1 MSRFSV
7 QRAQRLLVVGPMAV
21 LLLNCCAGALAKKLG
36 DSTTHCWSNSM
47 KFLSVFVLSLVVL
60 TFNVAAVGG
69 DKNSPAQNGSF
80 ITLKQGDGHEFRA
93 FVAGPED
100 AKAAVLIV
108 HDYFGISDA
117 TKESV
122 QRLGALGYRSVAVDL
137 YGGKSATSHDGAV
150 KLMQSL
156 DGNTSSKILQAGLDY
171 LKQPGRKLAT
181 IGFIMGGQESLNA
194 NLDDPEAVS
203 ASVMIYAFGFDKI
216 DARRPEKLKSTVLV
230 IAGSE
235 DSGAMQGAINFLFT
249 MKEAKRP
256 CEMFVYPGADH
267 GYAQPLCN
275 EGKNYNPEAVRT
287 TWLLVE
293 DFLGG
298 HLRP

>member
-7 QRAQRLLVVGPMAV
+7 QRAQGLLVVGPMAV

-69 DKNSPAQNGSF
+69 DKNSPARNGSF
-80 ITLKQGDGHEFRA
+80 ITLKLGDGHEFRA

-117 TKESV
+117 TKQSV

-137 YGGKSATSHDGAV
+137 YGGKSTTSNDQAV
-150 KLMQSL
+150 KLMRPL
-156 DGNTSSKILQAGLDY
+156 DETTSSKILQAGLDY

-181 IGFIMGGQESLNA
+181 LGFSMGGQESLNA
-194 NLDDPEAVS
+194 NLNDPEAVR
-203 ASVMIYAFGFDKI
+203 ASVIIYGSGFDKI
-216 DARRPEKLKSTVLV
+216 DTKRLERLKSSVLV
-230 IAGSE
+230 IAGGE
-235 DSGAMQGAINFLFT
+235 DTAATQAAINFLST

-256 CEMFVYPGADH
+256 CEILVYPSADH
-267 GYAQPLCN
+267 GYAQPLFN
-275 EGKNYNPEAVRT
+275 EGKNYNPQAVRT
-287 TWLLVE
+287 TWMIVE
-293 DFLGG
+293 DFLGS
-298 HLRP
+298 HL